1 MTPVPARRDSILF
14 LVRTLASRMMSSD
27 VPVLPFFVA
36 KVEFIFANGDSA
48 PVTPVTVIFMR
59 DAGLCF

>member
-36 KVEFIFANGDSA
+36 KVEFIFANGGFSGDSA
-48 PVTPVTVIFMR
+48 PVTPVTVK
-59 DAGLCF
+59 